1 MNRQPQQKQRLRL
14 CSLVYQIMPRGCR
27 SPPPLLPL
35 TGRERVCDTKDTA
48 TVWGVVIGFAAY
60 LAWLAVDLEEE
71 AKVEGVE
78 PHADQDDEESG
89 EESGEEGEA
98 AVRVHAHDKMD

>member
-1 MNRQPQQKQRLRL
+1 MLARFSN
-14 CSLVYQIMPRGCR
+14 YAAWM
-27 SPPPLLPL
+27 LLAAAFAAAYWQ
-35 TGRERVCDTKDTA
+35 GSEFASTKDTA

-60 LAWLAVDLEEE
+60 FAWLAVDLEEE
-71 AKVEGVE
+71 AKVKGVE
-78 PHADQDDEESG
+78 PHDDQDDEESG